1 METGL
6 KYRKT
11 FKEGIRKGSDILHDN
26 KLLIEKFL
34 IREKYNIVD
43 EEYNLTVDND
53 KQMYRDFVRKDRLRM
68 NDKCG

>member
-26 KLLIEKFL
+26 KLLMEKFL

-43 EEYNLTVDND
+43 EEYFSRTVFDPHITGSQGIN
-53 KQMYRDFVRKDRLRM
+53 K
-68 NDKCG
+68 